1 MAQKIHFNNA
11 SYLTSATKLG
21 ECPTDIIAEVAFI
34 GRSNAGKSSAI
45 NAITNQKSL
54 AKTSKTPGRTQMI
67 NFFALTLEHN
77 LVDLP
82 GYGYARVMSDTKQS
96 WETMITSYLLNRD
109 ALKGLI
115 ILMDIRHPFKESD
128 IQTLRWAESYNIP
141 VHVALTKSDKYK
153 NGPAKNIFFSVQK
166 QLKEISPTSS
176 VSLFSAMNKTGVE
189 QLQDKIRAWLTQN
202 S

>member
-1 MAQKIHFNNA
+1 
-11 SYLTSATKLG
+11 
-21 ECPTDIIAEVAFI
+21 
-34 GRSNAGKSSAI
+34 
-45 NAITNQKSL
+45 
-54 AKTSKTPGRTQMI
+54 
-67 NFFALTLEHN
+67 
-77 LVDLP
+77 
-82 GYGYARVMSDTKQS
+82 MSDTKQS